1 MAFALHPLLSTY
13 PGASFIPNGN
23 FNGPHL
29 SVQSGGPSVGYWGHV
44 PWETPQMPEW
54 DLPPA
59 VKAVQEGRGTGVYG
73 VTLEGGG
80 QGKMFPYGWPRYGPM
95 PLRPELGGFGKCLN
109 VMIWGCCCWHRDKKE
124 S

>member
-109 VMIWGCCCWHRDKKE
+109 VMIGLE
-124 S
+124 VLLLA